1 MNMKAMTRGFP
12 LMSASRINCLRNPG
26 RIALIAAA
34 PLLLAGC
41 ISLGGKVPDTLIS
54 LTAVTQV
61 PAGGSIGGRADD
73 ALLVLDPETDRRL
86 DVQRVP
92 VRIDDSSI
100 AYLKDAMWVEK
111 PARQFRQL
119 LAETIRAKTGR
130 LVLEGGETEA
140 IARHTLSGRLI
151 EMGYDARSRSVTVT
165 YDAVRTAKGGGVEAR
180 RFTGRIPTVEAEA
193 GSVGRALNQAANDV
207 AIQVADWIG

>member
-1 MNMKAMTRGFP
+1 MKGDT
-12 LMSASRINCLRNPG
+12 LTKKIRNWSLFAATL
-26 RIALIAAA
+26 ALS
-34 PLLLAGC
+34 GC
-41 ISLGGKVPDTLIS
+41 ISFGGEVPQQMIS
-54 LTAVTQV
+54 LTPERAAPVGAAVS
-61 PAGGSIGGRADD
+61 GKISD
-73 ALLVLDPETDRRL
+73 AIVVFDPEASRRL
-86 DVQRVP
+86 DVLRVP
-92 VRIDDSSI
+92 VRIDSSAV

-151 EMGYDARSRSVTVT
+151 DMGYDARSGSVTVT

-180 RFTGRIPTVEAEA
+180 RFTASMPAVQAEA
-193 GSVGRALNQAANDV
+193 GSVGRALNEAANDV
-207 AIQVADWIG
+207 AVQVADWIG